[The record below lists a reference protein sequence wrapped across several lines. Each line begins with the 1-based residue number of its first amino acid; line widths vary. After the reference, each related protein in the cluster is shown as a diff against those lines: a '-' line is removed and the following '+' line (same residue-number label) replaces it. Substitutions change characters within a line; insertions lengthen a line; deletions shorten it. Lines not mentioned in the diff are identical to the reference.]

1 MKPWGERIYDGLEHH
16 FSFLAQQTAD
26 LWQKSQQELLPVL
39 RNGAKAPLQPD
50 MQLLINAA
58 WWCRSRFPDHIALL
72 SRDCGRLL
80 AGDHPPSGLNTP
92 PLHVQEEASRLLHS
106 HLYDLGT
113 DLERLTD
120 LFSSK
125 EIDQSDRDAVKGR
138 FYRLLSEQDYGLKKL
153 QKFISQGNPLPSSL
167 SQMITQ
173 SQGGDMRALQQ
184 EVLDFLGGVLIRK
197 EGLDQGVCELA
208 DALLRDY
215 AAWTG
220 VNWTARAIP
229 GKNPLFSP
237 ASDMI
242 HLRFPDWEIWDLPL
256 MAHEFG
262 HVTAF
267 ATPAFLTL
275 LREKL
280 DTITQ
285 GHPEAA
291 TWDED
296 QAKAYIEK
304 REQHIHEFFADAFA
318 VYCQGP
324 AFAYNVIL
332 LHFDP
337 REAYLPRG
345 SHPAHAER
353 VEVIL
358 KVLEEMNTQEK
369 RDDYESGPYASV
381 IERLRDWWSQALTS
395 GGATPDSIYSFH
407 RLQAKDL
414 GGKIHNLLDRYYR
427 LGAQYQAGDW
437 KRADET
443 AQRLLAS
450 DPDLSTESLCNLLNI
465 AWACRVRYPERLVD
479 VARRIRAA
487 CEQHV
492 Q

>member
-1 MKPWGERIYDGLEHH
+1 MW
-16 FSFLAQQTAD
+16 
-26 LWQKSQQELLPVL
+26 
-39 RNGAKAPLQPD
+39 
-50 MQLLINAA
+50 
-58 WWCRSRFPDHIALL
+58 
-72 SRDCGRLL
+72 
-80 AGDHPPSGLNTP
+80 
-92 PLHVQEEASRLLHS
+92 
-106 HLYDLGT
+106 
-113 DLERLTD
+113 
-120 LFSSK
+120 
-125 EIDQSDRDAVKGR
+125 
-138 FYRLLSEQDYGLKKL
+138 
-153 QKFISQGNPLPSSL
+153 
-167 SQMITQ
+167 
-173 SQGGDMRALQQ
+173 ALQQ

-215 AAWTG
+215 EAWTG

-275 LREKL
+275 LHEKL

-296 QAKAYIEK
+296 QGKAYIEK
-304 REQHIHEFFADAFA
+304 RERHIHEFFADAFA

-332 LHFDP
+332 LHLDP

-345 SHPAHAER
+345 FHPTCAER

-369 RDDYESGPYASV
+369 RDAYESGPYASV

-395 GGATPDSIYSFH
+395 GGATPDSIYPFH

-414 GGKIHNLLDRYYR
+414 AGKIYNLLDRYYR
-427 LGAQYQAGDW
+427 LGAQYQASDW
-437 KRADET
+437 KRADEI

-465 AWACRVRYPERLVD
+465 AWACRVRYLDRQMDIAKL
-479 VARRIRAA
+479 IRKAY
-487 CEQHV
+487 EQRMR
-492 Q
+492 